1 MRSLIIASVILATS
15 AYPQYSPAQREGSN
29 GPVLHSPPKNAVRA
43 TRDPNYVPKKVLA
56 TRDPNYVPRKVLETL
71 ANKKV
76 LATRDPNYV
85 LKKVLAT
92 RDPNYIKK
100 AEPSCDCSKIRQET
114 QSVPMNTANLAP
126 AQQEGKQSAPVKPLK
141 NVVKATRDPNYCNCS
156 NTEEVIEVFEVDYD
170 YTASD

>member
-100 AEPSCDCSKIRQET
+100 AEPSCD
-114 QSVPMNTANLAP
+114 
-126 AQQEGKQSAPVKPLK
+126 
-141 NVVKATRDPNYCNCS
+141 
-156 NTEEVIEVFEVDYD
+156 
-170 YTASD
+170 